1 MLADNGVIDG
11 GTDLSGTKFLL
22 MTGVLEDEVVIG
34 VSEDISLA
42 SIEELELSGLEKII
56 GW

>member
-11 GTDLSGTKFLL
+11 GADLSGTKFLL

>member
-11 GTDLSGTKFLL
+11 VALSGTRFLL
-22 MTGVLEDEVVIG
+22 ITGVLEDEVVIG
-34 VSEDISLA
+34 VREDISFA
-42 SIEELELSGLEKII
+42 SIEELELSGLGKII